1 MAADLAR
8 IKRNVAKMASQNA
21 PEADIDGYIAS
32 EGVTVED
39 VRNFKAQPAPGM
51 DAAGFAQHL
60 ATGEQSSNIE
70 RAKPRQPGPMDFL
83 TQGMSGLNEGIAMG
97 LGAPVDLATLGINA
111 ATTGVNA
118 LTGGSIPQITN
129 PIGGSQR
136 IREGLLA
143 PTIQPETNDPML
155 QGVRRVSQEA
165 GAWAVPGGGLAARTA
180 RPLQTAVRELPSVLG
195 SGAGA
200 AIAQTA
206 MPGNPIAEFIGQMG
220 GGLTPSAL
228 AHAARR
234 PPAPP
239 SVDQL
244 RTEKNAAYNQTQ
256 NLGVAYNPQS
266 YDNLLAN
273 IVGAARAD
281 QISPER
287 HAAAYSFIRDMAG
300 RRGQP
305 VSLTELD
312 QVRQMVRRDLI
323 TPSYGNPSAAADAH
337 FGNLILEEID
347 DFIGSA
353 RPADLISGNASEAAN
368 AIIMARSAN
377 TRYRKAEMI
386 EEAITKAQRRT
397 ESTGSG
403 GNINNAL
410 RQNIRAILDN
420 PKKRRSFNAQELR
433 SMEELVRQGR
443 TENFLRLVGKLSPS
457 GNGLMAALGIGGTMI
472 NPAIG
477 LASLAGAGAKALADR
492 GTVNRATQLQNQVAR
507 GAPMPR
513 PPMPLP
519 PAALAYAQGANQL
532 ENKPLEI
539 VIRGGA
545 R

>member
-1 MAADLAR
+1 MA
-8 IKRNVAKMASQNA
+8 
-21 PEADIDGYIAS
+21 
-32 EGVTVED
+32 TVEQLSAALVKAD
-39 VRNFKAQPAPGM
+39 AEGNTADAKVFADALRALKAQGGGSPQM
-51 DAAGFAQHL
+51 DAAGYANHL
-60 ATGEQSSNIE
+60 ATGEQSQNIE
-70 RAKPRQPGPMDFL
+70 RAKPPAPDAMDFA

-97 LGAPVDLATLGINA
+97 LGAPIDLATLGINA
-111 ATTGVNA
+111 ATTGINA
-118 LTGGSIPQITN
+118 MTGGSIPQITN

-143 PTIQPETNDPML
+143 PTIKPETDNPLL
-155 QGVRRVSQEA
+155 QGVRRVTQEA

-180 RPLQTAVRELPSVLG
+180 RPLQSAARDLPAVLG
-195 SGAGA
+195 SGTGA
-200 AIAQTA
+200 AIAQTVA
-206 MPGNPIAEFIGQMG
+206 PGTPLAEFAGQMLG
-220 GGLTPSAL
+220 GMTPGAV
-228 AHAARR
+228 ARAGRR

-244 RTEKNAAYNQTQ
+244 RTEKNAAYRDTQ
-256 NLGVAYNPQS
+256 SLGVAYNPQS

-281 QISPER
+281 QISPDR

-323 TPSYGNPSAAADAH
+323 TPSYGNPAAAADAH
-337 FGNLILEEID
+337 FGNLILDEID
-347 DFIGSA
+347 EFIGNA

-368 AIIMARSAN
+368 AILRARSAN
-377 TRYRKAEMI
+377 TRFRKAELI

-410 RQNIRAILDN
+410 RQNIRAILDS
-420 PKKRRSFNAQELR
+420 PKKRRSFNAQEIDT
-433 SMEELVRQGR
+433 MEELVRQGR

-477 LASLAGAGAKALADR
+477 LASLAGAGAKVMADR

-519 PAALAYAQGANQL
+519 PAALVYGQGANQL
-532 ENKPLEI
+532 ENQPLEI
-539 VIRGGA
+539 MVRGGA